1 MCTTSRIGV
10 PLTMAFHRSLLLLC
24 VVGLAC
30 QSSGSGNGATGGKA
44 GAGGEA
50 GTPGQPGAGGEAAGG
65 TAATAGMAGGSGGT
79 SNETNIPKG
88 GTGGGTGGQ
97 STGGTGGKASGLVR
111 KTERPASGTLDL
123 IAAVVKADPAI
134 VTQPGVPVGKL
145 TKDLMFQST
154 VYGKAYRYNLYV
166 PAQYKAGQKAAFAVY
181 TDGAAY
187 TDCCR
192 VHVVMDNL
200 IHTGEMPV
208 TIAAFV
214 YPLDRNREY
223 VGNTDEFARF
233 LKDDLMVELD
243 KTYDLTTDPKM
254 RMIVGVS
261 SGGLVAFAESWDH
274 NGLFKKALGDSP
286 SFASFARKDYP
297 ALVSSTRPLKDL
309 RFVMT
314 VGNNDL
320 IDQFGDWFAIGKKMA
335 AALEGA
341 KYDYRALLLK
351 GDHGMQK
358 SLHQM
363 SDNLRWLWWD
373 WDKP

>member
-1 MCTTSRIGV
+1 MALHRALYFLCAVGIGCQASGPGNDTS
-10 PLTMAFHRSLLLLC
+10 
-24 VVGLAC
+24 
-30 QSSGSGNGATGGKA
+30 GGKA

-50 GTPGQPGAGGEAAGG
+50 GAAGQVGAGGQSEAGG
-65 TAATAGMAGGSGGT
+65 TAGNAAGGAGGSPVD
-79 SNETNIPKG
+79 TNNPTG

-97 STGGTGGKASGLVR
+97 PIGGTGGRPPGLVR

-123 IAAVVKADPAI
+123 IATATKADPAI
-134 VTQPGVPVGKL
+134 VAQSGVPVGKL
-145 TKDLMFQST
+145 TKGLMFQST
-154 VYGKAYRYNLYV
+154 VYGKAYQYNLYV

-187 TDCCR
+187 TDSCR

-223 VGNTDEFARF
+223 VSNTDEFARF
-233 LKDDLMVELD
+233 LKDDLFVEIG
-243 KTYDLTTDPKM
+243 KTYDITTDSKM
-254 RMIVGVS
+254 RMIVGTS
-261 SGGLVAFAESWDH
+261 SGGLVAFAEGWDH
-274 NGLFKKALGDSP
+274 NELFKKTLGDSP
-286 SFASFARKDYP
+286 SFATFARKDYP
-297 ALVSSTRPLKDL
+297 ALVTSTRPLKDL

-314 VGNNDL
+314 VGNMDN
-320 IDQFGDWFAIGKKMA
+320 IDQFGDWFVIGKKMA
-335 AALEGA
+335 AALESA